1 MRLGVFG
8 GTFDPP
14 HIGHLILAETVRV
27 NLQLDRVLF
36 LPVGDPPHKNGQV
49 ISPAQHR
56 IAMVQLA
63 IADHPAFVVD
73 TTDVDRPPPHYT
85 ATLLP
90 LLQQTHPQDELWLVL
105 GSDSLRDLPEW
116 YDADQVLCQ
125 ARLAVLE
132 RPGIVINWPIL
143 EAALPGLRQRL
154 DWLEGPSVM
163 VSGTMLRGFA
173 AANRSLRYLVPETVQ
188 TYLTTHQLYSPQPLS
203 VTCSDSLS
211 EAVGA

>member
-14 HIGHLILAETVRV
+14 HIGHLILAETARV

-73 TTDVDRPPPHYT
+73 TTDVDRPPP
-85 ATLLP
+85 P
-90 LLQQTHPQDELWLVL
+90 LHSDAAPFITTGTPTGRVVVSAWL
-105 GSDSLRDLPEW
+105 GFI
-116 YDADQVLCQ
+116 A
-125 ARLAVLE
+125 
-132 RPGIVINWPIL
+132 
-143 EAALPGLRQRL
+143 
-154 DWLEGPSVM
+154 
-163 VSGTMLRGFA
+163 GFA
-173 AANRSLRYLVPETVQ
+173 RMV
-188 TYLTTHQLYSPQPLS
+188 
-203 VTCSDSLS
+203 
-211 EAVGA
+211 